1 MFDSGK
7 PLVKATDWWRS
18 AYPTLWYRDLSELWS
33 HMYGKLKEKRL
44 QCRCYSARKQF
55 EDFLWISLW
64 SPRPCCFS
72 PGFLWVKINVTVQ
85 TDIQKNKS
93 KKLPLKRFKL
103 SCILQMIALILS
115 NSRFLFRNKLLH
127 YWLEKKICSSH
138 LHSESQ
144 YFFDN
149 LLIDNIACS
158 RRSVGKTRCTVNGAI
173 VTAERKKSEAWF
185 HRVKNNVLLTR
196 SVPIWTRPDPTRH
209 KPPRYFTSRLLS
221 CHVPFRSV
229 LLNESLVM
237 TTAAKYELC
246 L

>member
-1 MFDSGK
+1 
-7 PLVKATDWWRS
+7 
-18 AYPTLWYRDLSELWS
+18 
-33 HMYGKLKEKRL
+33 MYGKLKEKRL

-72 PGFLWVKINVTVQ
+72 PGFLWVKINVMVQ
-85 TDIQKNKS
+85 TDIQK
-93 KKLPLKRFKL
+93 F
-103 SCILQMIALILS
+103 CITV
-115 NSRFLFRNKLLH
+115 FF
-127 YWLEKKICSSH
+127 
-138 LHSESQ
+138 
-144 YFFDN
+144 FFDN

-158 RRSVGKTRCTVNGAI
+158 RRSAGKTRCTVNGAI
-173 VTAERKKSEAWF
+173 VTAERKKSEAWV

-196 SVPIWTRPDPTRH
+196 SVSIWTRPDPTRP
-209 KPPRYFTSRLLS
+209 KPPRFFTSRLLS

-229 LLNESLVM
+229 LLNESLVI